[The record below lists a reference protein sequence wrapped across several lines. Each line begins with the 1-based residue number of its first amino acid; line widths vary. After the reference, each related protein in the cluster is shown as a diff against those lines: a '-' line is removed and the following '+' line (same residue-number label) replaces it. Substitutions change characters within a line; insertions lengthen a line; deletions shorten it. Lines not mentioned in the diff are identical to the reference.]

1 MYGLLGE
8 PIQTDNGDLYSDY
21 LSSISIVD
29 ENRLQHRFA
38 KENFHESNHM
48 TDLRG
53 KATLVTGSARG
64 IGKAIAE
71 RLESLGAN
79 IVVDHSSHRKNAR
92 VTVENIRKQSVRAL
106 AIKADITKLLN

>member
-1 MYGLLGE
+1 
-8 PIQTDNGDLYSDY
+8 
-21 LSSISIVD
+21 
-29 ENRLQHRFA
+29 
-38 KENFHESNHM
+38 M